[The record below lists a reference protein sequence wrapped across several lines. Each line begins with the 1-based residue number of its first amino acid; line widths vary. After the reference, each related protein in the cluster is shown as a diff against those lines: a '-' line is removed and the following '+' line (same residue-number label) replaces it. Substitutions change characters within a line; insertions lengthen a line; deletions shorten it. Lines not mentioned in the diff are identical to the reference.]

1 MQSVIIRF
9 TRADRFAIVLLLL
22 LLVQSTAFGQSTG
35 TSLSAQATLVT
46 ELDVNGLKVI
56 VKRRPGSA
64 TVAAGLF
71 IRGGAMNATAQNAGL
86 EGFMLS
92 TATEGSVKF
101 PREVLRREIARTGGS
116 ISSGSNYDFSVL
128 ALASTLEDFDRSWDV
143 FTDVA
148 MNPAFAA
155 NDVELTREKILTALR
170 SSEDDPD
177 GFLQVLINRTLNA
190 KTSYENDPN
199 GTIENISR
207 FKALDLRDYHKKTME
222 TSRLM
227 LVIVGDLDAAVLKN
241 KIAATLGKLPRG
253 AYKEPVVKG
262 FDFSKPTLDVTARD
276 LPTNY
281 IQGVFDAPSIKSPDF
296 YAMRVATTLLRERV
310 FEEVRTKRNLSY
322 APSADMGTLSINSAN
337 IYVTAVDANQAVS
350 LMFKEI
356 NGLKTVPVTERDISG
371 VAGQF
376 LTTYFIGQETNAA
389 QAAELARYE
398 LVGGGWR
405 NAFEFIDR
413 VKQVKPADVQRVSQK
428 YMKNLRFVVL
438 GKSSSIDRTIFLQ
451 N

>member
-1 MQSVIIRF
+1 MRSVIIRF
-9 TRADRFAIVLLLL
+9 KRVDRFAIILLLL
-22 LLVQSTAFGQSTG
+22 LLLQFAAPGQSTG
-35 TSLSAQATLVT
+35 TNLSAQADLVT
-46 ELDVNGLKVI
+46 ELEVNGLKVI

-64 TVAAGLF
+64 TVAAGIF
-71 IRGGAMNATAQNAGL
+71 IRGGAMNLTAQNAGL
-86 EGFMLS
+86 ESFMLNA
-92 TATEGSVKF
+92 ATEGSSKF
-101 PREVLRREIARTGGS
+101 PRETLRREIARTGGS
-116 ISSGSNYDFSVL
+116 ISSGSNYDYSVL
-128 ALASTLEDFDRSWDV
+128 ALASTLEDFDRSWEI
-143 FTDVA
+143 FADVA

-155 NDVELTREKILTALR
+155 SDVELTREKLLTSLR
-170 SSEDDPD
+170 SAEDDPD
-177 GFLQVLINRTLNA
+177 GYLQVLVDRILNA
-190 KTSYENDPN
+190 KTSYENDPD

-207 FKALDLRDYHKKTME
+207 FKVLDLRDYHKKTME

-227 LVIVGDLDAAVLKN
+227 LVIVGDLDAAVLKG

-253 AYKEPVVKG
+253 AYKEPVVRG
-262 FDFSKPTLDVTARD
+262 FDFSKPTLDITARD

-281 IQGVFDAPSIKSPDF
+281 VQGVFDAPSIKNPDF

-322 APSADMGTLSINSAN
+322 APSADMGSLSINSGN

-350 LMFKEI
+350 VMLDEI
-356 NGLKTVPVTERDISG
+356 NGLKTEPVTERDISG

-376 LTTYFIGQETNAA
+376 LTSYFIGQETNAA

-405 NAFEFIDR
+405 NAFEFINR

-428 YMKNLRFVVL
+428 YLKNLRFVAL
-438 GKSSSIDRTIFLQ
+438 GKPASFDRSIFLQ

>member
-22 LLVQSTAFGQSTG
+22 LLVQNAAFGQAAG
-35 TSLSAQATLVT
+35 TSLSTQASLVT

>member
-71 IRGGAMNATAQNAGL
+71 IRGGAMNATVQNAGL

-101 PREVLRREIARTGGS
+101 PRETLRREIARTGGS
-116 ISSGSNYDFSVL
+116 IGSSSNYDFSVL

-199 GTIENISR
+199 GTVENISR

-356 NGLKTVPVTERDISG
+356 NGLKTEPVTERDISG

-438 GKSSSIDRTIFLQ
+438 GKSSSIDRTTFLQ

>member
-9 TRADRFAIVLLLL
+9 TRVDRLAIVLLLL
-22 LLVQSTAFGQSTG
+22 LLVQSAAFGQTAG
-35 TSLSAQATLVT
+35 TSLSAQASLVT
-46 ELDVNGLKVI
+46 ELDVSGLKVI

-71 IRGGAMNATAQNAGL
+71 IRGGAMNATTQNAGL

-92 TATEGSVKF
+92 TATEGTVKF
-101 PREVLRREIARTGGS
+101 PREVLRREIARTGGN
-116 ISSGSNYDFSVL
+116 ISAGSNYDFGVL
-128 ALASTLEDFDRSWDV
+128 ALASTLEDFDRSWEI

-148 MNPAFAA
+148 MNPAFAP
-155 NDVELTREKILTALR
+155 NDVELTREKILTSLR
-170 SSEDDPD
+170 SAEDDPD

-262 FDFSKPTLDVTARD
+262 FDFSKPTVDVTARD

-281 IQGVFDAPSIKSPDF
+281 IQGVFDAPSIKDPDF

-322 APSADMGTLSINSAN
+322 APNADMGTLGINSGN

-350 LMFKEI
+350 LMLAEI
-356 NGLKTVPVTERDISG
+356 NGLKTEPVTERDISG

-405 NAFEFIDR
+405 NAFEFINR

-428 YMKNLRFVVL
+428 YMKNLRFIVL
-438 GKSSSIDRTIFLQ
+438 GKPAAIDRNIFLQ
-451 N
+451 K